1 MKIKINL
8 YIFIKDI
15 IRLPLA
21 FDPVTL
27 IVVKFLASS
36 VGCQLSII
44 HVHLKGFKWLERKK
58 RGWHGSSVSFTR
70 VSYPNTDPFK
80 GSGSDLMFIC

>member
-58 RGWHGSSVSFTR
+58 RGWHGSSVSFFPEFR
-70 VSYPNTDPFK
+70 IRIQILSRDP
-80 GSGSDLMFIC
+80 DPI